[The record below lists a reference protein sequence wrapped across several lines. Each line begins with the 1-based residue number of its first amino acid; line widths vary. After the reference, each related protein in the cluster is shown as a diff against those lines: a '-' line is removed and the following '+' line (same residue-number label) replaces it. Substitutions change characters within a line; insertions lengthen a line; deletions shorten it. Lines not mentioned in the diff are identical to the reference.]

1 MLKNEKKEIMKNIG
15 ISVALGLVLMG
26 AMTMSGCKLSTG
38 KTVDELMEEF
48 GQVHLGNKD
57 NENNYVIGSGQTS
70 VWPVEKL
77 TIDWMY
83 DSVTIVAHDQN
94 GVEFSETADKP
105 LNDSTMMYYSFGHD
119 GELNI
124 TFGKPGIKLDKKDLP
139 HKRLIVR
146 VPRTYKLDE
155 IVINGVGHTFRMDS
169 VPCEHLEL
177 NNVANQIVLNE
188 CEVKEIEV
196 NSVSSDVEATFSRM
210 PEDIELNN
218 VSGKTVLYVPKDA
231 GMTVEMA
238 GINDD
243 FYSELPV
250 GKKGGKKVIGN
261 GACNIECNSLSG
273 DLKIKNKKS
282 N

>member
-26 AMTMSGCKLSTG
+26 AMTMSGFKLSTG

-83 DSVTIVAHDQN
+83 DSVTIVAHDHN

-177 NNVANQIVLNE
+177 NNVAH
-188 CEVKEIEV
+188 
-196 NSVSSDVEATFSRM
+196 
-210 PEDIELNN
+210 
-218 VSGKTVLYVPKDA
+218 
-231 GMTVEMA
+231 
-238 GINDD
+238 
-243 FYSELPV
+243 
-250 GKKGGKKVIGN
+250 
-261 GACNIECNSLSG
+261 
-273 DLKIKNKKS
+273 
-282 N
+282 